1 MVSVSTIKTKQGFT
15 LIELLVVLAVIATL
29 LSLVAPQYIGSLDK
43 AKETVL
49 RENLATLRS
58 TIDKFY
64 ADTGQYPDSLDDLVV
79 RRYLRTVPEDP
90 MTESRVTWILIA
102 PPEKIKGAV
111 YDIKSAAPGLGRN
124 GLSFQEW

>member
-1 MVSVSTIKTKQGFT
+1 MIDKRGFT

-29 LSLVAPQYIGSLDK
+29 LSLVAPHYIGSVDK

-58 TIDKFY
+58 TIDKYY
-64 ADTGQYPDSLDDLVV
+64 ADTGQYPESLDELVV

-102 PPEKIKGAV
+102 PPEKLKGTV
-111 YDIKSAAPGLGRN
+111 YDVKSAAAGLGRD
-124 GLSFQEW
+124 GQAYKDW